1 MSCTNIFYPQTLH
14 TIFSKYII
22 ATTVLEVA
30 YSYFIF
36 GIKKIFEKQQT
47 KGIRPNSSLMTVI
60 PIDKKSH
67 LIRYSQN
74 ATSRLRKRNDTAILR
89 CTVGQHTIFSS
100 HTRRYSVAIV
110 SPAMP

>member
-22 ATTVLEVA
+22 ATTVLKVA
-30 YSYFIF
+30 YSCFIF

-47 KGIRPNSSLMTVI
+47 KGIRQNSSLTTVI

-67 LIRYSQN
+67 LIR
-74 ATSRLRKRNDTAILR
+74 
-89 CTVGQHTIFSS
+89 
-100 HTRRYSVAIV
+100 
-110 SPAMP
+110 